1 MKKDADALKKE
12 LEELAPTLAQMK
24 KNPQPA
30 QVPEGYFDALAG
42 AVLERARTRPG
53 SRFFYARLLAAA
65 SFLLLAGAL
74 LFLFRPN
81 PPKAPEAAFAAF
93 SMEEMEAYVSDRMD
107 YIDLDLMML
116 HASEGAA
123 PGPNEESGYEH
134 YLPGILDDL
143 DWRTLNDIL

>member
-12 LEELAPTLAQMK
+12 LEELAPTLAQLR

-30 QVPEGYFDALAG
+30 QVPEGYFNELAE
-42 AVLERARTRPG
+42 AVRDRARARPVR
-53 SRFFYARLLAAA
+53 RFFYARLLAAA
-65 SFLLLAGAL
+65 SILLLAGAL
-74 LFLFRPN
+74 LFLLRPH
-81 PPKAPEAAFAAF
+81 PPEAPEAAFAAF

-107 YIDLDLMML
+107 YIDLDLIML
-116 HASEGAA
+116 HASEGAT
-123 PGPNEESGYEH
+123 PGPSESSDYEQ

>member
-12 LEELAPTLAQMK
+12 LEELAPTLAQLR

-30 QVPEGYFDALAG
+30 QVPEGYFDDLAG
-42 AVLERARTRPG
+42 AVLDRARPVR
-53 SRFFYARLLAAA
+53 RLFYARLLAAA
-65 SFLLLAGAL
+65 SVLLLAGAL

-81 PPKAPEAAFAAF
+81 PPAAPEAAFAAF

-107 YIDLDLMML
+107 YIDLDLIML
-116 HASEGAA
+116 HASEGAT
-123 PGPNEESGYEH
+123 PGPSESSDYEQ

-143 DWRTLNDIL
+143 DWRTLNEIL